1 MMPSQTT
8 EQQGEPVLITGATGF
23 VGPWLIDYLQKN
35 TDFVLHGTA
44 NRNPDGVESPL
55 PAACAVHRLDLRDSE
70 AVCALIEAVRP
81 TRIYHLAGQS
91 YVPTS
96 FSAPWETLDTNIHSL
111 LNFFEAIRKFELVST
126 TRLLVIGSSEMYGPV
141 RPEQTP
147 ITEETPFDPASPYA
161 VSKIAQEMLAVQYRR
176 SYGLHTVRVRAF
188 NHIGAGQ
195 TGRFAVAS
203 FATQIA
209 EIEAGLKEPIVYV
222 GDLSAARDF
231 TDVRDIVRAY
241 HLTLEHAAPGA
252 VYNVCSG
259 VAWTMQRVLE
269 LLLSYSKRP
278 IEVRIDPTRLR
289 PSDIP
294 ILRGD
299 ASKLREATGWTP
311 QIPIEQ
317 TLREVLES
325 ARQRVRSRTV

>member
-1 MMPSQTT
+1 MTVSETA
-8 EQQGEPVLITGATGF
+8 LITGATGF
-23 VGPWLIDYLQKN
+23 VGPWLIDYLQQH
-35 TDFVLHGTA
+35 TQFTLHGTA
-44 NRNPDGVESPL
+44 HSKPDTVDNPIPDVCKL
-55 PAACAVHRLDLRDSE
+55 HTLDLRDLQ
-70 AVCALIEAVRP
+70 AVHALMDEIRP

-91 YVPTS
+91 YVPRS
-96 FSAPWETLDTNIHSL
+96 FEAPWETLDTNIHSL
-111 LNFFEAIRKFELVST
+111 LNFFEAIRALKLD
-126 TRLLVIGSSEMYGPV
+126 TRLLIIGSSEMYGPV

-176 SYGLHTVRVRAF
+176 SYGLHIVRVRAF

-203 FATQIA
+203 FANQIA
-209 EIEAGLKEPIVYV
+209 EIEAGLKEPVVFV
-222 GDLSAARDF
+222 GDLSAQRDF

-241 HLTLEHAAPGA
+241 HLTLEQGAPGA

-259 VAWTMQRVLE
+259 VAWSMQRVLE
-269 LLLSYSKRP
+269 LLISFSNRP
-278 IEVRIDPTRLR
+278 IEIRVDPARLR

-299 ASKLREATGWTP
+299 CTKLRAATGWTP
-311 QIPIEQ
+311 NIPIEQ

-325 ARQRVRSRTV
+325 ARQHVRSRT

>member
-1 MMPSQTT
+1 MTPS
-8 EQQGEPVLITGATGF
+8 ENPAALITGATGF
-23 VGPWLIDYLQKN
+23 VGPWLIDHLRQH
-35 TDFVLHGTA
+35 TDFALHGTA
-44 NRNPDGVESPL
+44 HSLPGQTDSQLPESCTL
-55 PAACAVHRLDLRDSE
+55 HRVDLRDPH
-70 AVCALIEAVRP
+70 AVHSLLEQVRP

-91 YVPTS
+91 YVPRS
-96 FSAPWETLDTNIHSL
+96 FEAPWETLDTNIHSL
-111 LNFFEAIRKFELVST
+111 LNLFEAIRALGLIEA

-176 SYGLHTVRVRAF
+176 SYGVHTVRVRAF
-188 NHIGAGQ
+188 NHIGTGQ

-203 FATQIA
+203 FAAQIA
-209 EIEAGLKEPIVYV
+209 EIEAGLKEPVVYV

-241 HLTLEHAAPGA
+241 HLTLERGAAGA

-259 VAWTMQRVLE
+259 TAWTMQRVLE
-269 LLLSYSKRP
+269 TLLSFSSRQ
-278 IEVRIDPTRLR
+278 IEIRVDPARLR

-299 ASKLREATGWTP
+299 STRLREATGWTP
-311 QIPIEQ
+311 HIPIEQ
-317 TLREVLES
+317 TLREVLEF
-325 ARQRVRSRTV
+325 ARQHIRRRTE